1 MAVTT
6 DRDSN
11 GSRDALDRA
20 AATDPRT
27 SSSSLLVLAGNRPDL
42 RPEILNNPACS
53 PELREWITRLEAA
66 TRASTASSA
75 SAASAGGRGGADPAD
90 LGEDSLAPFGWEP
103 VDPGLDDEPFGS
115 VLGDPL
121 MGSPLFEVVPSWEEA
136 DGAVAKPG
144 KAGRPTAP
152 GGRGSAPAAQPPG
165 RRPGQPP
172 LPAPMVGYPEPAP
185 AGPPAPA
192 RPAPARPAAP
202 PAGWQQAAPRPQAVP
217 PPGPAAHTAQ
227 SLGALMQQAGLPGA
241 TGPSLPPPPSPYQ
254 RPGAPLTA
262 GQGPASQAQT
272 ATWIPD
278 GAHGAP
284 AQAPRR
290 APGAAPD
297 NQGMR
302 ISPAALGIAIVILF
316 GLIRSC
322 AG

>member
-6 DRDSN
+6 DRDSK
-11 GSRDALDRA
+11 GSREALDRA

-53 PELREWITRLEAA
+53 PELREWITRLEAVA
-66 TRASTASSA
+66 ASSA
-75 SAASAGGRGGADPAD
+75 SGHGRGGADPAD

-103 VDPGLDDEPFGS
+103 LDPGLDDEPFGS

-136 DGAVAKPG
+136 DEDATRGEAR
-144 KAGRPTAP
+144 RPTTP
-152 GGRGSAPAAQPPG
+152 GGRGPAPAA
-165 RRPGQPP
+165 RPGQ
-172 LPAPMVGYPEPAP
+172 PAPMVGYPEATP

-217 PPGPAAHTAQ
+217 LPGSVAHTGQ
-227 SLGALMQQAGLPGA
+227 TLGALMQQAGLPGVA
-241 TGPSLPPPPSPYQ
+241 APSRLSPSQSPVPPQ
-254 RPGAPLTA
+254 RTA
-262 GQGPASQAQT
+262 QGPAPQVQT
-272 ATWIPD
+272 ATWVPD
-278 GAHGAP
+278 GP
-284 AQAPRR
+284 VQAPRR

-297 NQGMR
+297 SQGMR
-302 ISPAALGIAIVILF
+302 ISPAVLGIAIVLLF